1 MSLKEVY
8 NRIAE
13 DWHKDHLSD
22 TWSIDATNIFAANFP
37 AGAEILDVGCA
48 GAIKSKHLVAKGL
61 RVTGIDISEAFIE
74 IAKRECPEGDFIA
87 MDMRD
92 VAKLG
97 KQFDGVFVLA
107 SLLHIPKAEVPGVLK
122 GFESVLKPGG
132 YLSVSVKEQKPG
144 QPEEQLLKE
153 DDYGYEYERF
163 FSYFQANELEQ
174 FIVGAGL
181 VVKKTTMIPFGN
193 TNWINVLAMKK

>member
-1 MSLKEVY
+1 MDLKATY

-22 TWSIDATNIFAANFP
+22 TWSIDATNIFATNFS

-48 GAIKSKHLVAKGL
+48 GGIKSKHLIAKGL
-61 RVTGIDISEAFIE
+61 QVTGIDISEAFVE
-74 IAKRECPEGDFIA
+74 IAKRECPEGEFLV

-97 KQFDGVFVLA
+97 KTFDGVFVLA

-122 GFESVLKPGG
+122 GFESVLKAGG
-132 YLSVSVKEQKPG
+132 YLSVSVKEKRAD
-144 QPEEQLLKE
+144 QPEEQILKE
-153 DDYGYEYERF
+153 DDYGYDYERF
-163 FSYFQANELEQ
+163 FSYFQVDELE
-174 FIVGAGL
+174 GL
-181 VVKKTTMIPFGN
+181 IKGSGLIIKKTTMIPFGK
-193 TNWINVLAMKK
+193 TNWINILAIKP